1 MILMNIAIMVMVLDS
16 MSVHI
21 FHDQKVIGVRIML
34 FLELIIVLLC
44 MLILE
49 KDILVFGNS

>member
-1 MILMNIAIMVMVLDS
+1 MILMNIAIMVMVLDL